1 MAGWKKKVLK
11 KADGKEVARH
21 LVILVADKSSPKKA
35 KKKAYQKLDRQKPKY
50 EIPTLSHLSSLKV
63 QTQERQEE
71 GIWEV

>member
-35 KKKAYQKLDRQKPKY
+35 KKKAYQKLDRQKSKY